1 MEKSEKSGTLQIL
14 LSGTLWGSMG
24 IFVHA
29 LSDDFGLTSM
39 QIACARFTLA
49 TLAFA
54 VILFFKDKSA
64 FKVRLRDVP
73 LFFATGLV
81 SVLAFS
87 WCYFTAI
94 QQMTMS
100 MAAILL
106 YTSPIWVMLLSAVL
120 FKEKI
125 TAKKIVALI
134 LAFGGCVCVSGGGGG
149 KMTLLGLLTGL
160 GAGLG
165 YGLYSIFSTF
175 LLRRYSPLTV
185 TTYAFAIGTI
195 GAWILCDPADLIAKV
210 TAAPPVSI
218 GFWIVACCIVT
229 EFFPYLMF
237 TNGLRSVPAS
247 RAAIIATIEP
257 VVATIIG
264 ILRGEPMTFF
274 VAVGV
279 VAVISAILVLNIQ
292 SKQKEVA
299 E

>member
-1 MEKSEKSGTLQIL
+1 MEKNEKLGALQIL
-14 LSGTLWGSMG
+14 LSGMLWGSMG
-24 IFVHA
+24 VFVHA
-29 LSDDFGLTSM
+29 LSDGFGLTSM

-54 VILFFKDKSA
+54 VILFCKDKSA
-64 FKVRLRDVP
+64 FKVRWRDVP

-125 TAKKIVALI
+125 TAKKILALV
-134 LAFGGCVCVSGGGGG
+134 LAFGGCICVSGGGGG

-185 TTYAFAIGTI
+185 TTYAFAIGTV
-195 GAWILCDPADLIAKV
+195 GAWILCDPGDMIAKV
-210 TAAPPVSI
+210 AAAPPVSI
-218 GFWIVACCIVT
+218 GFWIVACSIVT

-264 ILRGEPMTFF
+264 IIRGEPMTFF
-274 VAVGV
+274 VAIGV
-279 VAVISAILVLNIQ
+279 IAVISAILVLNIHP
-292 SKQKEVA
+292 KEK
-299 E
+299 EGER